1 MAVAGSVVQ
10 SRRRSYDGIAVKIDW
25 TANAAGA
32 VTEVGT
38 FTGNGYLVEVV
49 YEPGTADNL
58 YDVTLLDSG
67 SKDVLRG
74 LGANQPNAAGNT
86 YDTKYRS
93 NIRDVDG
100 SYFFFIKNLW
110 DTTNFNP
117 INWSIKSHHINCI
130 VFQKQL
136 F

>member
-1 MAVAGSVVQ
+1 MAVGGSVVQ

-38 FTGNGYLVEVV
+38 FTGNGYLVEVM

-100 SYFFFIKNLW
+100 SYFFFINEPLTPTIANGGNLG
-110 DTTNFNP
+110 TG
-117 INWSIKSHHINCI
+117 SITFKFSRN
-130 VFQKQL
+130 QP
-136 F
+136 